1 MHSIQIVLHC
11 YKKSK
16 NQKYFLAPLSI
27 LKQFE
32 RDKIEY
38 TIENDI
44 INIMNK
50 KFRLERGD
58 NNAY

>member
-1 MHSIQIVLHC
+1 MHSTQIIIHC
-11 YKKSK
+11 HNKNKK
-16 NQKYFLAPLSI
+16 NRYFIAPRTI

-38 TIENDI
+38 TIEKNT

-50 KFRLERGD
+50 NFRIERGD